1 MDYIGFVITGLG
13 VAYSLFALYTIF
25 RDDGGEDGRFSP
37 PPSPSIND
45 ERTPLLSAVNDDDVE
60 IRQRSNNPSEK
71 DSDEEFIKGWDMV

>member
-25 RDDGGEDGRFSP
+25 RDDDGEDGRFSP
-37 PPSPSIND
+37 PPSPSTND
-45 ERTPLLSAVNDDDVE
+45 ERTPLLSSVDDDVE